1 MLYILNAS
9 TFLANTSSLSQIH
22 TSKALAEWF
31 QTSFQPSLGVSS
43 VAVFW
48 GRANPNV
55 SLRPVFAST
64 NYPENLLNKAQL
76 KQNSSDLIPL
86 LQAWQK
92 TEGPIIKNLSDVPE
106 TQQESWVHELK
117 ETAFATVC
125 TAGCYDIRAN
135 YMTYLCI
142 TDPLPDLSEE
152 TISGVLAITTS
163 VLHGVLGTIW
173 RKSRRT
179 KQKQLHDLLTKRE
192 FEILKLVK
200 HGKTNPEISTVLGV
214 TFPTIKN
221 HLQNIMI
228 KMRVNN
234 RAEAVGK
241 AFGQEPSDTKF
252 LDEEWP
258 VVERGESTT
267 RKAGR

>member
-1 MLYILNAS
+1 MDPTNLLS
-9 TFLANTSSLSQIH
+9 SLSSLSQIQ
-22 TSKALAEWF
+22 TAKALSEWF
-31 QTSFQPSLGVSS
+31 HYSFQSGIKPGS
-43 VAVFW
+43 VAVLW

-55 SLRPVFAST
+55 LLRPIFATT
-64 NYPENLLNKAQL
+64 NYPEKLLNKTQL
-76 KQNSSDLIPL
+76 KQNSTEFVPL

-92 TEGPIIKNLSDVPE
+92 TEGAVIRNLESVPLS
-106 TQQESWVHELK
+106 QHGHWMSELR
-117 ETAFATVC
+117 EAAFTTVC
-125 TAGCYDIRAN
+125 AIGCYDIRAN

-142 TDPLPDLSEE
+142 TDPDPELPEE
-152 TISGVLAITTS
+152 TISGVLTVTIS
-163 VLHGVLGTIW
+163 VLHGVLGKIW
-173 RKSRRT
+173 RKNHRT

-192 FEILKLVK
+192 VEILKLVK
-200 HGKTNPEISTVLGV
+200 NGKTNPEISTILGV

-252 LDEEWP
+252 LEEAWP
-258 VVERGESTT
+258 VVERGKSAAN
-267 RKAGR
+267 KAGH